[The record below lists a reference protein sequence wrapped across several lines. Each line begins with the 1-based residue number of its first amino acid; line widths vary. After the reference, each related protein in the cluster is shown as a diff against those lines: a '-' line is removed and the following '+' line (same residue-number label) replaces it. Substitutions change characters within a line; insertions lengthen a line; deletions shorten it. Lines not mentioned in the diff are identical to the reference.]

1 MLGLACLKIGIN
13 EVEIKAKTGSVLLT
27 ICTNFVNDA
36 ISHFRLPRARQV
48 YK

>member
-1 MLGLACLKIGIN
+1 
-13 EVEIKAKTGSVLLT
+13 VLLAN
-27 ICTNFVNDA
+27 CTYFVNDA